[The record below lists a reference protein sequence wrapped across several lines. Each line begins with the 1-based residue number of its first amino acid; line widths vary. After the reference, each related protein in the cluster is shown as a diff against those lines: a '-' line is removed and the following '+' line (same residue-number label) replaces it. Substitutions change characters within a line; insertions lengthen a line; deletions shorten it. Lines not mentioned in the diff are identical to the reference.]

1 MSIGERR
8 PPLFENRNRGLSDE
22 FVQEVVHE
30 MKDELNGISVF
41 VLNIDWTP
49 ITSRSHTQLSHIR
62 SKTVVLRM
70 NLNIDG
76 PSIVSRSHEYW

>member
-41 VLNIDWTP
+41 NPLGGEQSLLP
-49 ITSRSHTQLSHIR
+49 ILTDLIVNRNVDDDFAIEKCLSIQ
-62 SKTVVLRM
+62 SVVHQ
-70 NLNIDG
+70 I
-76 PSIVSRSHEYW
+76 